1 MAGVNVFIP
10 SDLNLDAHISAYP
23 QDIPYFN
30 KDILA
35 YVISLVNSIPANN
48 IGLDLKDGFVPIHSG
63 ILHNTVRHYRK
74 YLDYLITTGV
84 IETNGSFIVGRKS
97 TGYRYA
103 PKYNS
108 ILVPYEITRFTLCQ
122 NIRKQRLKTVISKAD
137 DDLRRWFNSSLQID
151 THAAY
156 DHALKVYVENKKAG
170 DKLAED
176 KYIMHRLCIRK
187 IADGDFSFRKDS
199 TVGRL
204 HTNFTNM
211 PYWLRYYITYD
222 GGRLVNVDI
231 KNSQPY
237 LATTLFSTEFFSL
250 DEDLRKKAKIG
261 KNINKGV
268 LKLKDIVNTE
278 ECKKSDYVSVNS
290 IVDSMN
296 TALSTLNL
304 RETLVSKANTD
315 ELRKFTELVE
325 QGKLY
330 TYIQNE
336 IFEKTGIF
344 YADMAEIK
352 LIVLLAFFTSNHFI
366 GQDGAK
372 LKRIFKE
379 VFPFVYKIL
388 SIIKK
393 QDYSLL
399 PRLLQAIEA
408 KIMLD
413 RVCVRISKERPSM
426 PIYTIHD
433 SIACPQGNEDYVTQ
447 VIKEEMQ
454 IAIGHTPSVGLEYWN
469 PENVTIKKSR
479 ERKKQKKSRIKP
491 ENKVLKNALSLSK

>member
-1 MAGVNVFIP
+1 MDSVKVFIP
-10 SDLNLDAHISAYP
+10 SSLDLSAHIGANTP
-23 QDIPYFN
+23 CIPYFN

-35 YVISLVNSIPANN
+35 YVVSLVNSIPTNN
-48 IGLDLKDGFVPIHSG
+48 IGLDLHSGFVPIHSG

-74 YLDYLITTGV
+74 YLDYLIATGV
-84 IETNGSFIVGRKS
+84 LETNGSFIVGRKS
-97 TGYRYA
+97 TGY
-103 PKYNS
+103 KYSPQHNTP
-108 ILVPYEITRFTLCQ
+108 LVPYEITRFTLCQ
-122 NIRKQRLKTVISKAD
+122 NIRKQRQKTVVSREES
-137 DDLRRWFNSSLQID
+137 DLRKWFNSKLEID
-151 THAAY
+151 THSAY
-156 DHALKVYVENKKAG
+156 AHALKVYFENKKAG

-187 IADGDFSFRKDS
+187 ISEGDFSFIKDN
-199 TVGRL
+199 TVGRV

-211 PYWLRYYITYD
+211 PYWVRYFITYD

-237 LATTLFSTEFFSL
+237 LATTLFSTEFFEL
-250 DEDLRKKAKIG
+250 DTDLRKKAKIG
-261 KNINKGV
+261 KNIYKGI
-268 LKLKDIVNTE
+268 LKIKDIVNTE
-278 ECKKSDYVSVNS
+278 ECKESDYVSINS
-290 IVDSMN
+290 IVSSMN
-296 TALSTLNL
+296 SRLSTLNL
-304 RETLVSKANTD
+304 RKTTANKEESE
-315 ELRKFTELVE
+315 ELQKFTLLVE

-336 IFEKTGIF
+336 IFAKTGIF
-344 YADMAEIK
+344 YDDMAEIK

-413 RVCVRISKERPSM
+413 RVCVRIGKERPNM

-433 SIACPQGNEDYVTQ
+433 SIACPQGNEDYVSM

-454 IAIGHTPSVGLEYWN
+454 TAIGHTPSVGLEYWN
-469 PENVTIKKSR
+469 PENVTIQKSR
-479 ERKKQKKSRIKP
+479 ERKKQKKSRVKP
-491 ENKVLKNALSLSK
+491 ENKILKKALSLP